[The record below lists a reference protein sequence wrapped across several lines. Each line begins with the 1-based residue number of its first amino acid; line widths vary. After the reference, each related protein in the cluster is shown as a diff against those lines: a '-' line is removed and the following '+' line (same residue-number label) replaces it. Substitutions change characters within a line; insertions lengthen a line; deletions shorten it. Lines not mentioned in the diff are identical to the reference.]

1 MKKTVFIL
9 IAILIAFP
17 VALSFMSS
25 SYEYGAERLLYRA
38 VKLNEKIAVNPDV
51 APPVMVANV
60 ENTLKDVLKKY
71 PEADAAK
78 AANLALAEFYVQ
90 NKKYEDALK
99 LIDSILS
106 SKKSNKGM
114 LSSAQF
120 MKGALYEKQG
130 KWERALQEYIK
141 LRDNYKD
148 TPIGLQIPVYIARHY
163 SEKGQDEAKKAY
175 EDAAKY
181 YEKLA
186 NEYKGKPLGYEA
198 TNMMISIYF
207 GLKEYD
213 KAGDAVEKAVDIYPL
228 QLTLSRYAPSMEF
241 VFAKQLKR
249 PERVIKFYNAAM
261 KKTEDPKLKKALQD
275 RIDEL
280 NKKDSQ

>member
-1 MKKTVFIL
+1 MKKIL
-9 IAILIAFP
+9 ILMIVILAGLFIALEFI
-17 VALSFMSS
+17 SS
-25 SYEYGAERLLYRA
+25 SHEYDAEKLFYRA
-38 VKLNEKIAVNPDV
+38 MKINKKIAINPDV
-51 APPVMVANV
+51 APPMMVSSV
-60 ENTLKDVLKKY
+60 EKILKDILKKY
-71 PEADAAK
+71 PDTEVAK
-78 AANLALAEFYVQ
+78 STDLALAEFYIQ
-90 NKKYEDALK
+90 NKKFDEAL
-99 LIDSILS
+99 SIIESVLK

-198 TNMMISIYF
+198 TNMIVSIYF

-213 KAGDAVEKAVDIYPL
+213 KAGDAIEKAVEIYPL

-249 PERVIKFYNAAM
+249 PERVIQFYNAAM
-261 KKTEDPKLKKALQD
+261 KKAEDPKLKKALQD

-280 NKKDSQ
+280 GKKDK